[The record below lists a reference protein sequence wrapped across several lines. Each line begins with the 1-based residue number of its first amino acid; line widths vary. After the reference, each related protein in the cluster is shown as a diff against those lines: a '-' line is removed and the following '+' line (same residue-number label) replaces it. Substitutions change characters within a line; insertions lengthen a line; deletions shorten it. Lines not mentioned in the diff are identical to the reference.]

1 MAKRWCVHAVSSVPT
16 LRSIWLLGGQD
27 EDEDEEEEEEEE
39 EEEDD
44 EDEDEDEDEDD
55 EVEGEEDESED
66 MLNRESRSIIYL
78 SRDCTMIKIPLRINP
93 GREISLLYLDS
104 NFSHS

>member
-39 EEEDD
+39 EDT
-44 EDEDEDEDEDD
+44 
-55 EVEGEEDESED
+55 ESPF
-66 MLNRESRSIIYL
+66 
-78 SRDCTMIKIPLRINP
+78 KHPLEPYMYIVPGLCNVGYQKSYENKFRI
-93 GREISLLYLDS
+93 L
-104 NFSHS
+104 F

>member
-39 EEEDD
+39 EGTKKKSNNPTLKG
-44 EDEDEDEDEDD
+44 
-55 EVEGEEDESED
+55 GEQTNDKGIGYKLGD
-66 MLNRESRSIIYL
+66 
-78 SRDCTMIKIPLRINP
+78 T
-93 GREISLLYLDS
+93 
-104 NFSHS
+104 

>member
-66 MLNRESRSIIYL
+66 MLNRESRSIIYF
-78 SRDCTMIKIPLRINP
+78 SR
-93 GREISLLYLDS
+93 LYNDQDS
-104 NFSHS
+104 FEDQPNFSHS